1 MIDSPLKLPAQN
13 ILTSSDLEVRVEH
26 YKSEFENRSLYK
38 NQITL
43 SNTGQTYDVVYY
55 KLEFDIGID
64 PNSFAGR
71 ATERFISQVD
81 SLSEIDLDFD
91 SYLTVDRVSGAA
103 ISHQLDGYSLN
114 LTLDKAYHIG
124 DTIEVIIEYQ
134 GIPRSEGDDA
144 GFWFGIHREGP
155 GDPAVPVIFTNSQ
168 PYGARSWWPCKDD
181 PADKPDSMDII
192 ITIPDI
198 EYNGHK
204 LYAVSNGSLLSII
217 NNDNETRTFHWYE
230 KYPIATYLVSL
241 AISNYQI
248 YNEWF
253 VTSQNDS
260 MPVIYYIYPERLDDA
275 LADYDS
281 TLDMIETY
289 SNIFTLYPFFEEKY
303 GMAHYGRGAAMEHQT
318 VSSMGL
324 TGFWI
329 VAHELAHQWFGN
341 LVTCADYHHIWLNEG
356 WATYMEAL
364 YSERLYGS
372 DGYHT
377 YMNAIAYYGVEKSI
391 YVTDPLTDPIFDTVV
406 YEKAAW
412 VLHMLRFVM
421 GDNLFFSAVRG
432 YLNDQQFQYNSATTS
447 DFQSKMEQYYGS
459 SLDWFFQQWIFG
471 KGYPWYQYSWTYD
484 QIDDQYHINLSL
496 DQIQSQIGIEEVF
509 TMPLDVVIMQFP
521 HLAGD
526 TVQIWNDSRQQTFE
540 IITTLEPATVELDP
554 KNWILK
560 KSEEVL
566 WISKNRESNPYTYK
580 LEQNYPNPFNPRTK
594 INYQLSMF
602 GDVELSVYNILGQK
616 IVTLIAE
623 KQAAGSYQVEWNAS
637 TYPTGIYYYILRSG
651 SYTAF
656 RKMALLK

>member
-1 MIDSPLKLPAQN
+1 LIDSPLKLPAQN